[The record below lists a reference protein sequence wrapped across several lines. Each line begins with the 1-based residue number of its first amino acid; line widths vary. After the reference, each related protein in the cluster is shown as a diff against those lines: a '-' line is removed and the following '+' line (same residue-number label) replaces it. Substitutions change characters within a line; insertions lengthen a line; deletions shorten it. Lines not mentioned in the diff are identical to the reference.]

1 MLFDLRGRGRHRS
14 VQIVYG
20 TLAFLMA
27 AGLILFGVG
36 SGLAGGLVDA
46 LNGSGGST
54 NGNSALSK
62 QADTLEKRVQQN
74 PKSAADWAK
83 LARTHFQIAAGSID
97 QNTGQYSK
105 DGRTQ
110 LTRAAAAWNN
120 YLALSP
126 EKPDAT
132 VAALMVQ
139 TFVQLNQAAKAA
151 DAQEIVTSARP
162 NRNAYIQL
170 AKLAYVA
177 GQSRK
182 GDLAAA
188 KALDLTPKDLRGTVK
203 EQLDQAKKQG
213 SGQGSTGAAGGT
225 AAPTATTATPA
236 PSG

>member
-1 MLFDLRGRGRHRS
+1 MLFDLRGRGRRRS
-14 VQIVYG
+14 VQIVYA

-46 LNGSGGST
+46 INDNGGST
-54 NGNSALSK
+54 SGNSALTK
-62 QADTLEKRVQQN
+62 QADTLEKRVRTN
-74 PKSAADWAK
+74 PQSQADWAK

-105 DGRTQ
+105 DGRTE
-110 LTRAAAAWNN
+110 LAEAAAAWNR
-120 YLALSP
+120 YLALNP

-139 TFVQLNQAAKAA
+139 TFVQLNQAGKAA
-151 DAQEIVTSARP
+151 DAQEIVTSTRP

-177 GQSRK
+177 GQARK

-203 EQLDQAKKQG
+203 DQLDQAKKQG
-213 SGQGSTGAAGGT
+213 TGQQQGGATGAQPGA
-225 AAPTATTATPA
+225 ATPA
-236 PSG
+236 PAPSG